1 MEMNQLVFHF
11 LHGVKAMRF
20 KFVPL
25 VIILPFILLIALK
38 SFARHATAKHHLTI
52 VYTNDVQG
60 EIEPCG

>member
-1 MEMNQLVFHF
+1 
-11 LHGVKAMRF
+11 MRV

-25 VIILPFILLIALK
+25 VIILSFMLLITLK
-38 SFARHATAKHHLTI
+38 PFARHATAKHHLTI